1 MDNTFN
7 KTAGFLAAPRVLS
20 GIRFKWIVW
29 GVAAYYGL
37 KYLNKRGIMPD
48 QTGAA
53 LGFID
58 KGIDYAKSQMGFSKG
73 SSASSGTAGSSD
85 FITGKQNV
93 SPTDSTFPH

>member
-1 MDNTFN
+1 MDSSFN
-7 KTAGFLAAPRVLS
+7 KTAGFLAPRAL
-20 GIRFKWIVW
+20 GGLKLRWIVW

-58 KGIDYAKSQMGFSKG
+58 KGIDYAKSQIGVGQS
-73 SSASSGTAGSSD
+73 SSGS